1 MLIPTLTDL
10 HAARVAAAAL
20 KERIAALEAPHKA
33 AIAAATGSLR
43 GALRA
48 LEVQETALSTTASE
62 RYLAEC
68 DRRVA
73 ILTAGAEVSG
83 IKLPP
88 GCSMRWIPEIVIVS
102 AFELP
107 RAVLVP
113 DRALLK
119 EALAAGPV
127 AGAELTQRPTFQW
140 RESRAKKEPTA

>member
-1 MLIPTLTDL
+1 MIPTLVDL

-48 LEVQETALSTTASE
+48 LEAQEAALSATASE
-62 RYLAEC
+62 CYLAAASA
-68 DRRVA
+68 RVA
-73 ILTAGAEVSG
+73 QLTAGAEVSG

-88 GCSMRWIPEIVIVS
+88 GCSVRWIPEVVIVS
-102 AFELP
+102 AYELP

-119 EALAAGPV
+119 EALTAGPV
-127 AGAELTQRPTFQW
+127 TGAELTQRPTFQW
-140 RESRAKKEPTA
+140 RAPRTRKD

>member
-1 MLIPTLTDL
+1 MPLIPTLVDL
-10 HAARVAAAAL
+10 HAARVSVTAL
-20 KERIAALEAPHKA
+20 KERIAVLEAPHKA

-48 LEVQETALSTTASE
+48 LESQEASLSATASE
-62 RYLAEC
+62 RYLAAASA
-68 DRRVA
+68 RVA
-73 ILTAGAEVSG
+73 QLTAGAEVYG

-88 GCSMRWIPEIVIVS
+88 GCSVRWIPEVVIIS
-102 AFELP
+102 AYELP

-113 DRALLK
+113 DRALLR

-140 RESRAKKEPTA
+140 RAARAKKD